1 MALYTM
7 SNLIILG
14 NSLSQSIFHFEKLIL
29 LLCYYVTHSLRYFE
43 VQHQT
48 SFSDFKNLSE
58 DSSMCSWILFKALL
72 GIS

>member
-1 MALYTM
+1 MAVYTM